1 MTASDQRPRPPG
13 PATPEP
19 LGPDSLTWRWFG
31 DWRGLLLAPWAGSM
45 QNMHPEL
52 GAGVAEHSRFF
63 EERWGRLFRSLYP
76 IGGVVYDGPLAA
88 RTAREV
94 RGYHASI
101 SGVDEHGRPYHAL
114 NPGTFYWAHATF
126 FMLTV
131 QVAERFGGGLTDA
144 QRHTLFDEHVRWY
157 ALYGLSM
164 KPVPRTWEDFQ
175 RYWDHMCADVL
186 EDNRPTRDV
195 LNMRRI
201 AKPPLLR
208 LLPSPLW
215 ALARIP
221 LVRLTLWITVGL
233 YPCGRP
239 GTPRPPLDAPRR
251 TTAARTGPGG
261 APHLATRPRTA
272 PLPPARP
279 RGLGP
284 RAGPGGAGPGGDTG
298 PEPPARGAARA
309 APALRTEDR
318 PPR

>member
-1 MTASDQRPRPPG
+1 MTASAHGPG
-13 PATPEP
+13 PTGPRTPEP

-63 EERWGRLFRSLYP
+63 EERWERLFRSLYP

-94 RGYHASI
+94 RGYHAAI
-101 SGVDEHGRPYHAL
+101 SGVDAHGRPYHAL

-131 QVAERFGGGLTDA
+131 QVAERFGGGLTEP
-144 QRHTLFDEHVRWY
+144 QRRTLFDEHVRWY

-164 KPVPRTWEDFQ
+164 KPVPGSWEEFQ

-201 AKPPLLR
+201 ARPPLLR
-208 LLPSPLW
+208 WLPPPLW
-215 ALARIP
+215 ALARVP
-221 LVRLTLWITVGL
+221 LVR
-233 YPCGRP
+233 
-239 GTPRPPLDAPRR
+239 
-251 TTAARTGPGG
+251 TT
-261 APHLATRPRTA
+261 
-272 PLPPARP
+272 
-279 RGLGP
+279 
-284 RAGPGGAGPGGDTG
+284 
-298 PEPPARGAARA
+298 
-309 APALRTEDR
+309 
-318 PPR
+318 